1 MMRVL
6 KRFFQLLL
14 PLLLLACAGC
24 ALVLWLAGIQ
34 EEQGDDML
42 SSMGFLGEV
51 AGFSVRTQG
60 EEDFPGEPGLEAEEL
75 KAQLDEMVQFAA
87 GTQLNTIFFQVRPD
101 GTVFY
106 KTKYFEMSD
115 TLGEARSGLGAF
127 DPLEYLCKAAAAD
140 QVQVYALV
148 DIFAAPEEGSFTKA
162 MTDAGVQLRADGSF
176 DPSHEATLELLAE
189 STAELGK
196 EYALGG
202 ILLDGL
208 ETVDT
213 QLAEQTVRA
222 VREELERQA
231 SGTTLAVVFDGD
243 GSGTVTAGL
252 VESLTEGG
260 WVDIVMPRLTAPVD
274 PPEGEESYSQQLER
288 WAAAVRGEAKLMTA
302 NQVTLLTQ
310 EGEGGYADPEEVNYQ
325 LLMGSLSP
333 DVSGAMLEHYGVL
346 EESREETELLVS
358 YLSTPQSPLPDL
370 TFTIPQELAIT
381 YPAGDV
387 SVTDSAIFLMGTS
400 DPNQPLY
407 LDGQEVERISTG
419 GTWGAL
425 VDLAMGNNTFTVTQG
440 EDSAS
445 VTVRRYTPGVT
456 TISGITE
463 SSLFPRY
470 SYGVDSNAEITLS
483 CIAPS
488 GGQVTATVGGRSVT
502 LSQISAT
509 EQDGVAATFRGNLTL
524 NPDDYDPNNTQ
535 SIGRVTYVLTY
546 GGVNTT
552 YQSEGEV
559 YVAGRNVQLAVENTA
574 QLSAVLTDPDDDET
588 IIGTLKP
595 GAQVYVEDVVRT
607 SRSGVMTL
615 AYKIRGSGYI
625 LAGTPTMGPMIQVME
640 GAPGISLEVG
650 DISTNLEE
658 DGDLIL
664 TLGEGTPAVI
674 TTRTQD
680 QLILDCFDTTVTGEL
695 TQFTNGFVRTAAAE
709 EMEGGT
715 RITLNLEPDGNLWG
729 YDLYY
734 EDGRTLLYLKPA
746 PTRSDTYGKPL
757 EGVTV
762 LLDPGHGGS
771 DPGALGVAGTTG
783 PAEAELNLAVS
794 YAVKYRLEQLG
805 ATVSLTRSDD
815 SYVTLFERVDAAA
828 EQRPDIFLSIHHNSG
843 VLTGD
848 MNQARRMECY
858 YFEEISAPFAQSLM
872 TILPQMLDRPGTEAQ
887 QARYYVTRQTTN
899 PAVLLEVGFMVNPLE
914 YEECTDS
921 IKIFKTACGVA
932 QSILDILPQEEAAQA
947 EAPAE
952 AAQ

>member
-34 EEQGDDML
+34 EERGDDML

-162 MTDAGVQLRADGSF
+162 MTDAGVQLRSDGSF

-231 SGTTLAVVFDGD
+231 PGTTLAVVFDGD

-445 VTVRRYTPGVT
+445 VTVRRYTPA
-456 TISGITE
+456 SPPSPASPKAP
-463 SSLFPRY
+463 SSPGTATGWTATPRSPFPASPPRAAR
-470 SYGVDSNAEITLS
+470 SPPRWEAAASPSPRFLPPSRTGWPP
-483 CIAPS
+483 PS
-488 GGQVTATVGGRSVT
+488 GG
-502 LSQISAT
+502 
-509 EQDGVAATFRGNLTL
+509 
-524 NPDDYDPNNTQ
+524 
-535 SIGRVTYVLTY
+535 
-546 GGVNTT
+546 
-552 YQSEGEV
+552 
-559 YVAGRNVQLAVENTA
+559 
-574 QLSAVLTDPDDDET
+574 
-588 IIGTLKP
+588 
-595 GAQVYVEDVVRT
+595 T
-607 SRSGVMTL
+607 S
-615 AYKIRGSGYI
+615 
-625 LAGTPTMGPMIQVME
+625 P
-640 GAPGISLEVG
+640 
-650 DISTNLEE
+650 
-658 DGDLIL
+658 
-664 TLGEGTPAVI
+664 
-674 TTRTQD
+674 
-680 QLILDCFDTTVTGEL
+680 
-695 TQFTNGFVRTAAAE
+695 
-709 EMEGGT
+709 
-715 RITLNLEPDGNLWG
+715 
-729 YDLYY
+729 
-734 EDGRTLLYLKPA
+734 
-746 PTRSDTYGKPL
+746 
-757 EGVTV
+757 
-762 LLDPGHGGS
+762 
-771 DPGALGVAGTTG
+771 
-783 PAEAELNLAVS
+783 
-794 YAVKYRLEQLG
+794 
-805 ATVSLTRSDD
+805 
-815 SYVTLFERVDAAA
+815 
-828 EQRPDIFLSIHHNSG
+828 
-843 VLTGD
+843 
-848 MNQARRMECY
+848 
-858 YFEEISAPFAQSLM
+858 
-872 TILPQMLDRPGTEAQ
+872 
-887 QARYYVTRQTTN
+887 
-899 PAVLLEVGFMVNPLE
+899 
-914 YEECTDS
+914 
-921 IKIFKTACGVA
+921 
-932 QSILDILPQEEAAQA
+932 
-947 EAPAE
+947 
-952 AAQ
+952 